1 MKVGAL
7 AVGGFGLLFL
17 AVIAACA
24 FLLPLLTM
32 RVWGF
37 VVPAVI
43 PGIVEKGYVAGTIS
57 YWVAFWMGLVPVGG
71 IAFKMGS

>member
-1 MKVGAL
+1 MKAL
-7 AVGGFGLLFL
+7 AVGGIGIFFL
-17 AVIAACA
+17 AIVGAVI

-57 YWVAFWMGLVPVGG
+57 YWVAFWMGLVPVGLG
-71 IAFKMGS
+71 AFKLGS